1 MKNHYEILGV
11 TPNCSQAQIKKAYR
25 LLAIKYH
32 PDKNNGDKESEES
45 FKEILES
52 YIILSDEETRI
63 EYDYLKGFKKG
74 RRVYSEPG
82 KPSPVKFLI
91 QIKKIKEAVMNAGG
105 HINKT
110 ALYRVIDNLLNDENI
125 YLLIRKQ
132 DIGVNH
138 LIIDE
143 ALTCCIFLNEEN
155 RPAIHEKL
163 IKLADGNVRMLNRI
177 KLLSTASPNN
187 DTKTENKNTHEVKDT
202 PPSRTAIFM
211 FLLFVLLFIFFLYMQ
226 NR

>member
-177 KLLSTASPNN
+177 KLLSTVSPNN
-187 DTKTENKNTHEVKDT
+187 DTKTENKNTHEVKDN